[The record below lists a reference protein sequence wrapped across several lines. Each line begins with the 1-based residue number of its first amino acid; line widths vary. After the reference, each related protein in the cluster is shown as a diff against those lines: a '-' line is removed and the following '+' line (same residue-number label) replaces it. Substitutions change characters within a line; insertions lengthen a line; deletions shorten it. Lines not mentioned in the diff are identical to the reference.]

1 MLHSGEIDT
10 EQMHDCE
17 IDVVSY
23 LSTHGYPIDDILE
36 AYAVVSVKTET
47 ENSGHLVIKVQTLS
61 KPINEADAVDDQMIQ
76 WLCDCRDFQ
85 FNRSVDLEKKRL
97 ADWGRCKHIRE
108 VNKSAKAEADNKQN
122 TLP

>member
-10 EQMHDCE
+10 KQMHDCE

-36 AYAVVSVKTET
+36 AHAVVSVKTET
-47 ENSGHLVIKVQTLS
+47 ENSGHLVLKVQTLS
-61 KPINEADAVDDQMIQ
+61 KPIDEADAVNDQMTQ

-85 FNRSVDLEKKRL
+85 FNRSVDLDERKLRE
-97 ADWGRCKHIRE
+97 WGSCKHIQE
-108 VNKSAKAEADNKQN
+108 VSKSQRAAEDRNQ
-122 TLP
+122 LSL

>member
-36 AYAVVSVKTET
+36 AYAVVSVKTEA
-47 ENSGHLVIKVQTLS
+47 ENAGHLVIKVQTLS
-61 KPINEADAVDDQMIQ
+61 KPIDEADAVDDQMVQ

-85 FNRSVDLEKKRL
+85 FNRSVDLGERKLRE
-97 ADWGRCKHIRE
+97 WGSCKHIQE
-108 VNKSAKAEADNKQN
+108 VSKSQRAAEDRNQ
-122 TLP
+122 LSL

>member
-36 AYAVVSVKTET
+36 AYAVVSVKTEA
-47 ENSGHLVIKVQTLS
+47 ENTGHLVIKVQTLS
-61 KPINEADAVDDQMIQ
+61 KPIDEADAVDDQMVQ

-85 FNRSVDLEKKRL
+85 FNRSVDLEERKLRE
-97 ADWGRCKHIRE
+97 WGSCKHIQE
-108 VNKSAKAEADNKQN
+108 VSKSQRAAEDRNQ
-122 TLP
+122 LSL

>member
-47 ENSGHLVIKVQTLS
+47 ENSGHLVLKVQTLS
-61 KPINEADAVDDQMIQ
+61 KPIDEADAIDDQMIQ

-85 FNRSVDLEKKRL
+85 FNQSVDLDERKLRE
-97 ADWGRCKHIRE
+97 WGSCKHIQE
-108 VNKSAKAEADNKQN
+108 VSKSQRAAEDRNQ
-122 TLP
+122 LSL

>member
-36 AYAVVSVKTET
+36 AHAVVSVKTEA
-47 ENSGHLVIKVQTLS
+47 ENAGHLVIKVQTLS
-61 KPINEADAVDDQMIQ
+61 KPIDEADAVDDQMIQ

-85 FNRSVDLEKKRL
+85 FNRSVDLEERKLRE
-97 ADWGRCKHIRE
+97 WGSCKHIQE
-108 VNKSAKAEADNKQN
+108 VSKSQRAAEDRNQ
-122 TLP
+122 LSL

>member
-1 MLHSGEIDT
+1 MFHSGEIDT

-36 AYAVVSVKTET
+36 AHAVVSVRTEA
-47 ENSGHLVIKVQTLS
+47 ENAGHLVIKVQTLS
-61 KPINEADAVDDQMIQ
+61 KPIDEADAVDDQMIQ

-85 FNRSVDLEKKRL
+85 FNRSVDLEERKLRE
-97 ADWGRCKHIRE
+97 WGSCKHIQE
-108 VNKSAKAEADNKQN
+108 VSKSQRAAEDRNQ
-122 TLP
+122 LSL